1 MLSTTLANAVVAIA
15 KAELDVEYCR
25 KDLCNDVYFNPYY
38 AFERISNTKSS
49 ISFHDLYAYLR
60 YCQSLATNQLSSLTM
75 TSSTSSNSMNPPP
88 LLGSPTLISS
98 K

>member
-25 KDLCNDVYFNPYY
+25 KDLCEDIYFNPYY

-49 ISFHDLYAYLR
+49 ISFHDLFSYLT
-60 YCQSLATNQLSSLTM
+60 YCHSLATNQLSLLTT
-75 TSSTSSNSMNPPP
+75 TSSM
-88 LLGSPTLISS
+88 
-98 K
+98 